1 VARVAHAIYNVT
13 SKVNEQQFWSLHNHA
28 AQLRCGS
35 FFGCIDAARPDTGL
49 HGIALESS
57 LTIDVLRVYRADGAG
72 DRSWPLPIA
81 ESYVRG
87 SDLVACYQPV
97 PDWPFSPQ
105 LYWRA
110 NSLYAVRGVLSSV
123 SLLVSVQT
131 HLLDTVPQI
140 GVASTLPCDE
150 FLLVTSDAKARPR
163 AERMD
168 PSQSLHSPSGDC
180 CVVARFREQPLSYV
194 EIMPAGDFQAVGLS
208 SGANGSTLEWRLF
221 AEFLE
226 KGVIRRARLHAAVVP
241 RENDI
246 ELTAACCTAID
257 KLELPLTT

>member
-1 VARVAHAIYNVT
+1 VASTI
-13 SKVNEQQFWSLHNHA
+13 NEQQFWSLHNHA
-28 AQLRCGS
+28 AQLNCGS
-35 FFGCIDAARPDTGL
+35 LSGRIDAARPNAGL
-49 HGIALESS
+49 HGVRLSGSPA
-57 LTIDVLRVYRADGAG
+57 IDVLRVYRADDAG
-72 DRSWPLPIA
+72 GQSWPLPIA

-87 SDLVACYQPV
+87 TDLVASYQPASH
-97 PDWPFSPQ
+97 WPFSPQ

-110 NSLYAVRGVLSSV
+110 NSLHAVDGVLSSI

-131 HLLDTVPQI
+131 HLLDTIPQI

-150 FLLVTSDAKARPR
+150 FLLVTSEGTARPR
-163 AERMD
+163 SERID
-168 PSQSLHSPSGDC
+168 PSQPLQSASRDC
-180 CVVARFREQPLSYV
+180 CVVARFRDAPLSYA
-194 EIMPAGDFQAVGLS
+194 EIMPAGDFQAVRAG

-226 KGVIRRARLHAAVVP
+226 KGVIRRARLHAAMLQ

-246 ELTAACCTAID
+246 DIAAACCAAID

>member
-1 VARVAHAIYNVT
+1 MASTI
-13 SKVNEQQFWSLHNHA
+13 NEQQFWSLHNNA
-28 AQLRCGS
+28 AQLNCGNLS
-35 FFGCIDAARPDTGL
+35 GCIDASRPNAGL
-49 HGIALESS
+49 HGITVAPP
-57 LTIDVLRVYRADGAG
+57 TAITALRVYRADGA
-72 DRSWPLPIA
+72 DDKSWPLPIA

-87 SDLVACYQPV
+87 SDLVASYQPAG
-97 PDWPFSPQ
+97 DWPFSPQ

-110 NSLYAVRGVLSSV
+110 NSLQAVRGVLSSI

-150 FLLVTSDAKARPR
+150 FLLVASDGKARPR
-163 AERMD
+163 SERID
-168 PSQSLHSPSGDC
+168 LSQQLHSPNGDC
-180 CVVARFREQPLSYV
+180 CVVARFRDVPLSYA
-194 EIMPAGDFQAVGLS
+194 EIMPAGDFQAVRAS

-226 KGVIRRARLHAAVVP
+226 KGVIRRARLHAAMLP

-246 ELTAACCTAID
+246 DIAAACCAAID